1 MAPKTG
7 RRGTKRKADAVQEEE
22 EKVAAELKEEKEEES
37 SLSTARADECTGAL
51 LTVRPE
57 LTVVLNPEK
66 PRRKSFEITL
76 VEGEKESIL
85 WTGVKK
91 GPPARLKFP
100 EPAVVVAALEEAL
113 EEAPVEAVKTE

>member
-22 EKVAAELKEEKEEES
+22 EKVAVELKESKEE
-37 SLSTARADECTGAL
+37 GVKQAL

-57 LTVVLNPEK
+57 LNVVLNPEK

-76 VEGEKESIL
+76 VEGERESIL
-85 WTGVKK
+85 WTGIKK

-113 EEAPVEAVKTE
+113 EEAPEEAPVESVKTE

>member
-1 MAPKTG
+1 MVVNAG

-22 EKVAAELKEEKEEES
+22 KVAGVKQ
-37 SLSTARADECTGAL
+37 AL

-76 VEGEKESIL
+76 SIL
-85 WTGVKK
+85 WTGIKK

-100 EPAVVVAALEEAL
+100 EPAVVVAALEEL
-113 EEAPVEAVKTE
+113 YCYSNTSMVSMIISIY